1 MTVAPLY
8 IAGLGCR
15 RGCSEAV
22 LRELLEQTLPAY
34 GLHLVDLSGL
44 ASIEQK
50 RTEPGLLALAQ
61 TLGLPLEFFSAA
73 QLAAFD
79 SRLTQHSAIALRAI
93 GSAGVAEACA
103 LAQVEALSGS
113 RAELLISKHSNAS
126 ASFAL
131 ASVRRA

>member
-1 MTVAPLY
+1 MTVTPLY

-15 RGCSEAV
+15 RGCSEAA

-34 GLHLVDLSGL
+34 GLRLTDLNGL
-44 ASIEQK
+44 ASIEHK
-50 RTEPGLLALAQ
+50 RTEPGVLALAQ
-61 TLGLPLEFFSAA
+61 TLGLPLVFFPAA

-79 SRLTQHSAIALRAI
+79 SRLTQHSAIALRAT
-93 GSAGVAEACA
+93 GCAGVAEASA
-103 LAQVEALSGS
+103 LAQAEALSGR

-131 ASVRRA
+131 AGARRG